1 MEKLLSLYQEHI
13 KTLQNR
19 TRDALSRHR
28 LDNVLIHSGEPI
40 GV

>member
-19 TRDALSRHR
+19 TRDALSRHHF
-28 LDNVLIHSGEPI
+28 DNEI
-40 GV
+40 GRAHV